1 MSKQTYK
8 CPRGCNDITPIR
20 REKEPEFQS
29 HLWQQVESDYA
40 AHVAQYGYQPIRT
53 PIFEEIDLF
62 IRSSGETSDIVSK
75 EMYEFRD
82 RNDRHL
88 ALKPEGTAGVIRAYL
103 EHNLGAPGLPVR
115 LFYATPCFRY
125 GRPGKGRHRQLH
137 QLGLEL
143 IGSGHA
149 RADAE
154 VITVGVRFLES
165 QGLGGLDVGI
175 NTIGQPADRA
185 KFGERIL
192 SHVAAYLADESE
204 EERAKAH
211 KNPLRLLDTKI
222 PALREALQ
230 GLPPVTDFISD
241 AGRAHFDELQRILR
255 TRGVNFRVAPEI
267 VRGLDYYTD
276 TVFEVTCP
284 TFSPELAIFGGG
296 RYDGLV
302 SLLGGPATPCCGYG
316 IGIERLIEATLILG
330 VAPEAARPD
339 AAVVAMRP
347 EDHDAAHALADAL
360 RHAGL
365 TIIADADERNA
376 KAQFKLADRTRARF
390 ALIIGEDEAKNG
402 TVSVKDLDNVT
413 QVTLDRDKVETW
425 LRESR

>member
-1 MSKQTYK
+1 MSKQGYK

-29 HLWQQVESDYA
+29 HLWQQVESDYS
-40 AHVAQYGYQPIRT
+40 AHVVRYGYQPIRT
-53 PIFEEIDLF
+53 PIFEDIELF

-75 EMYEFRD
+75 EMYELHD
-82 RNDRHL
+82 RSDRHL

-143 IGSGHA
+143 IGSAHA

-165 QGLGGLDVGI
+165 QGLTGLDVGI

-192 SHVAAYLADESE
+192 THLSAFLAGESE

-211 KNPLRLLDTKI
+211 KNPLRLLDTKN
-222 PALREALQ
+222 PALRAALD
-230 GLPPVTDFISD
+230 GIPPITDFISD
-241 AGRAHFDELQRILR
+241 ASRAHFERLQSIL
-255 TRGVNFRVAPEI
+255 THRGVSFRVAPEI

-284 TFSPELAIFGGG
+284 AFSPDLAVFGGG

-302 SLLGGPATPCCGYG
+302 SLLGGPITPCCGYG
-316 IGIERLIEATLILG
+316 IGIERLIEAKLVLG
-330 VAPEAARPD
+330 AAEEANRPD
-339 AAVVAMRP
+339 AAVIAMRS
-347 EDHDAAHALADAL
+347 EDNDAAHALADAL
-360 RHAGL
+360 RLAGL

-390 ALIIGEDEAKNG
+390 ALIIGEDEAANG
-402 TVSVKDLDNVT
+402 TVSIKDLDNVK
-413 QVTLDRDKVETW
+413 QVTVARDKVEAW
-425 LRESR
+425 LREPR

>member
-1 MSKQTYK
+1 
-8 CPRGCNDITPIR
+8 
-20 REKEPEFQS
+20 
-29 HLWQQVESDYA
+29 VESDYA
-40 AHVAQYGYQPIRT
+40 AHVARYGYQPIRT
-53 PIFEEIDLF
+53 PIFEDIELF

-82 RNDRHL
+82 RSDRHL

-165 QGLGGLDVGI
+165 QGLQGLDVGI
-175 NTIGQPADRA
+175 NTIGQPAERA

-192 SHVAAYLADESE
+192 SHLSAYLADETE
-204 EERAKAH
+204 EERAKAQ
-211 KNPLRLLDTKI
+211 KNPFRLLDTKI
-222 PALREALQ
+222 PALRAALE

-241 AGRAHFDELQRILR
+241 ASRAHFDELQQILR
-255 TRGVNFRVAPEI
+255 DRGVNFRVAPEI

-284 TFSPELAIFGGG
+284 AFSPELAIFGGG

-316 IGIERLIEATLILG
+316 IGIERLIEAKLILG
-330 VAPEAARPD
+330 AAQEANRPD

-360 RHAGL
+360 RRAGL

-390 ALIIGEDEAKNG
+390 ALIIGESEANNG